1 MIIQN
6 AAFNEQYAFK
16 PYKCIKKWLTKLGI
30 VIGKNQSEVKQLL
43 R

>member
-16 PYKCIKKWLTKLGI
+16 PYKCIKKWLIKLAIDKG
-30 VIGKNQSEVKQLL
+30 
-43 R
+43 